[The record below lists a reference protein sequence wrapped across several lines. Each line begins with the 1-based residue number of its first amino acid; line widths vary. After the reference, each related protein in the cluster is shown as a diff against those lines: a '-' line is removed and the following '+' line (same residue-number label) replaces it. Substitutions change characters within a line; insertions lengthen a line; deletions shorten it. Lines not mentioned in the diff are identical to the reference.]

1 MVDDCIIMDYGSI
14 LMQCPLNH
22 INDGFHRFHCQLPER
37 LSDVPVSLLNDK
49 QLYHPALSLT
59 GELELY
65 SFLEKVEVERRL
77 QAMNIPH
84 GPLSVDNLDLEDAF
98 IGLTGK
104 Y

>member
-1 MVDDCIIMDYGSI
+1 MLG
-14 LMQCPLNH
+14 
-22 INDGFHRFHCQLPER
+22 
-37 LSDVPVSLLNDK
+37 DK
-49 QLYHPALSLT
+49 QFYHPALSLT

-65 SFLEKVEVERRL
+65 SFLEKDEVERRL

-84 GPLSVDNLDLEDAF
+84 GPLMMDNLDLEDAF